1 MANSALATYRNP
13 TRNHSGARTKKITK
27 ITPHEMAAIWTGKQ
41 CADYFESCGRT
52 GVQASSNYCV
62 GNGGD
67 IAVSV
72 DEAYRAWTSSSE
84 SNDQAAITIEVSN
97 SVRGGDWPVSPA
109 AYNSLV
115 KLCADICKRYGIDP
129 LYNGGPSGSLTMHKM
144 FAATA
149 CPGPYLS
156 HKITSGDLARDIKA
170 AMGQQVE
177 SKPVSTQLYRVRKS
191 WKDVKS
197 QIGAYKSLARA
208 KTACGAGYS
217 IFDNDGNIV
226 YTATGSGVKKW
237 TQDCVLKIGDKV
249 ISVSC
254 GLVPVKGT
262 NSAYTVIEGV
272 ECVNIPEL
280 GGPVPLSDVSE
291 APDSK
296 DGNPNDDYLANTLS
310 RAFLLQATVTKII
323 SNDMVMLDRGY
334 PVKTDPLMALR

>member
-109 AYNSLV
+109 AYNALV

-129 LYNGGPSGSLTMHKM
+129 MYNGGPSGSLTMHKM
-144 FAATA
+144 FASTA

-170 AMGQQVE
+170 AMGQGT
-177 SKPVSTQLYRVRKS
+177 SKPVSQQLYRIRKT
-191 WKDVKS
+191 WADAKS
-197 QIGAYKSLARA
+197 QIGAYKSLENA
-208 KTACGAGYS
+208 KKSCGKGYTV
-217 IFDNDGNIV
+217 FDKDGKAV
-226 YTATGSGVKKW
+226 YTSGGSTAKKW
-237 TQDCVLKIGDKV
+237 TQDCVLKVGDKV

-254 GLVPVKGT
+254 AIAAVPGTGSAVQGNLVNVP
-262 NSAYTVIEGV
+262 A
-272 ECVNIPEL
+272 L
-280 GGPVPLSDVSE
+280 GGMVPLSDVSE
-291 APDSK
+291 ADDTGDGKK
-296 DGNPNDDYLANTLS
+296 DDHLANTLS
-310 RAFLLQATVTKII
+310 RVFLLQATVTKII